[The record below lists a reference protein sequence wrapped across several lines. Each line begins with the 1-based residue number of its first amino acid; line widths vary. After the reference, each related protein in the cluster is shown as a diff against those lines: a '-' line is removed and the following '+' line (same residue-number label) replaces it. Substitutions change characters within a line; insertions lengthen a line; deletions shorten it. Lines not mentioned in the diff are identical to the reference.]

1 MAKSYAL
8 TITSPHDALGNR
20 DYLAIDDTETAQ
32 LFDAILSHQ
41 NYRNHDD
48 YTRTYASSGELRDQ
62 ITALLSN
69 KNESYLKL
77 IAFVTTN
84 ILASI
89 SEAPDV
95 FADAGNSDDQIAFW
109 ETIAAR
115 HQDANGEIDKKYRVD
130 ELLEIEDDIA
140 DEDGSLNGLHFLIG
154 YRYLGDDL
162 FYLFKTVNTLRR
174 DYQNTNNLNGLV
186 ELTFEF
192 N

>member
-8 TITSPHDALGNR
+8 TITSPHDVLDNR

-41 NYRNHDD
+41 NYDSHGA
-48 YTRTYASSGELRDQ
+48 YKRTYASSGELRDR

-77 IAFVTTN
+77 IAFVTTS

-89 SEAPDV
+89 AEAPDV
-95 FADAGNSDDQIAFW
+95 LANAGNSDDQIAFW

-115 HQDANGEIDKKYRVD
+115 HQDANGSIDKKYRVD

-140 DEDGSLNGLHFLIG
+140 DEAGALNDLHFIIG
-154 YRYLGDDL
+154 NRYSGDDL

-174 DYQNTNNLNGLV
+174 DYQNTNNFNGLD